1 MSGRF
6 LGYKGGKM
14 NFFAI
19 LGLALIVTIFLIIIR
34 KEKPEMAVVLAI
46 AAAGIILSALLK
58 SISQII
64 TVFESLAVKS
74 QFNLDYLKLIIK
86 ILGLAYL
93 AGFGA
98 QICKDAGEGSMAA
111 KIELA
116 GKIII
121 LSLGIPVMVG
131 LLNMIL
137 KIL

>member
-1 MSGRF
+1 
-6 LGYKGGKM
+6 M

-19 LGLALIVTIFLIIIR
+19 LGLALVVTVLLIIIR
-34 KEKPEMAVVLAI
+34 KEKPEMAVILAI
-46 AAAGIILSALLK
+46 GAAVVIFMALLK
-58 SISQII
+58 NITQII
-64 TVFESLAVKS
+64 TVFESLALKS
-74 QFNLDYLKLIIK
+74 KLNLDYLKLIIK

-93 AGFGA
+93 AGFGS

-116 GKIII
+116 GKIVI